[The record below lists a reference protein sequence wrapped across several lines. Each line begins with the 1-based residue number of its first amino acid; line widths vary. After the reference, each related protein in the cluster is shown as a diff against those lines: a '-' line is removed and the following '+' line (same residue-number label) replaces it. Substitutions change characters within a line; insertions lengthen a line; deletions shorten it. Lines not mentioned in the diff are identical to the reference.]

1 MEILSSAPET
11 MGAPPCPF
19 GRRAAL
25 ARLLVLTDDG
35 LAALLARMTEERELG
50 IQERRLDGARPQIGT
65 RNPMTSRQRNI
76 VQNAVNIM
84 HERIQDYSDC
94 AKVFGGEGNFL
105 DAVNKATIDISSSD
119 DPRYDLAYLIGMSN
133 DNFAFTLTG
142 TTHVLLN
149 DHPIPVQ
156 GVPGFFNVSTG
167 AKAAIIGHELL
178 HVMGIRHPGSN
189 DFSGAQ
195 AMENIVTNCH
205 LDNPSNSE
213 NWVP

>member
-1 MEILSSAPET
+1 
-11 MGAPPCPF
+11 
-19 GRRAAL
+19 
-25 ARLLVLTDDG
+25 
-35 LAALLARMTEERELG
+35 MTEERELG

-142 TTHVLLN
+142 TTHVLLI

-156 GVPGFFNVSTG
+156 AVQGFLNVPPEGKPATTG
-167 AKAAIIGHELL
+167 LECPNG
-178 HVMGIRHPGSN
+178 
-189 DFSGAQ
+189 
-195 AMENIVTNCH
+195 MEI
-205 LDNPSNSE
+205 
-213 NWVP
+213 